1 MVLSIFQKL
10 KKYLGMSWI
19 VLICTPI
26 LSNAQAHD
34 HGMKKTIVSCTTNG
48 IECANAATPFMTNDG
63 KLWVTWTAGG
73 IVSVAKSTNLGKTF
87 DEPIRLAEHGK
98 SLDTGGD
105 ARPQIIIDSQGRILI
120 AYAFFKDTNWNAQ
133 INTVVSADQG
143 KSFSKPVSIVKDET
157 SQRFPSMINSNHGIF
172 ITWIDK
178 RLIAEENKKGKKK
191 LGGSV
196 AYGWLDQKG
205 IITGKEV
212 IANPSTCECCRIGL
226 ALTPEQS
233 PAFVYRAIFE
243 QGIRDHAMQIVQANG
258 QVGKVIPIA
267 NDQWKTDTC
276 PHHGPTIS
284 VSKSGT
290 IHTAW
295 FTQGTNRTGVFY
307 ANSRNRGVSFS
318 TPRKLGDDGSNVGRP
333 YLLSLD
339 EHVWLVWKEFD
350 GEKSRVY
357 AEYSANDGQTWSD
370 KKMIS
375 ETSGYSDHPLLISS
389 QGKVYLSWLTRQN
402 GYQLIEMSR

>member
-1 MVLSIFQKL
+1 MFVYMANQLKRQLGILGILLMSISAL
-10 KKYLGMSWI
+10 
-19 VLICTPI
+19 TH
-26 LSNAQAHD
+26 AQTHQ
-34 HGMKKTIVSCTTNG
+34 HEMKKPVVSCTTTG
-48 IECANAATPFMTNDG
+48 LECANAATPFMTNDG
-63 KLWVTWTAGG
+63 ELWVTWTAGG
-73 IVSVAKSTNLGKTF
+73 VVSVARSTNLGKTF

-105 ARPQIIIDSQGRILI
+105 ARPQIVIDSQRRIVI

-133 INTVVSADQG
+133 INTVVSEHLG
-143 KSFSKPVSIVKDET
+143 KNFSKPISIVKDET
-157 SQRFPSMINSNHGIF
+157 SQRFPSMINSKNGIF

-205 IITGKEV
+205 MITGKEV
-212 IANPSTCECCRIGL
+212 IANPSTCECCRIGV
-226 ALTPEQS
+226 ALTPDQS
-233 PAFVYRAIFE
+233 LAFVYRAIFD
-243 QGIRDHAMQIVQANG
+243 QGIRDHAVQIVQANG

-276 PHHGPTIS
+276 PHHGPTIT
-284 VSKSGT
+284 VSKNGT

-307 ANSRNRGVSFS
+307 AKSSNQGVSFS
-318 TPRKLGDDGSNVGRP
+318 SPRQLGDEGSNVSRP

-339 EHVWLVWKEFD
+339 NQVWLVWKEFD

-370 KKMIS
+370 KKLIS

-389 QGKVYLSWLTRQN
+389 QGKVYLSWLTRQK
-402 GYQLIEMSR
+402 GYELIEMSR

>member
-1 MVLSIFQKL
+1 MFVYMANQLKRQLGILGILLMSISAL
-10 KKYLGMSWI
+10 
-19 VLICTPI
+19 TH
-26 LSNAQAHD
+26 AQTHQ
-34 HGMKKTIVSCTTNG
+34 HEMKKPVVSCTTTG
-48 IECANAATPFMTNDG
+48 LECANAATPFMTNDG
-63 KLWVTWTAGG
+63 ELWVTWTAGG
-73 IVSVAKSTNLGKTF
+73 VVSVARSTNLGKTF

-105 ARPQIIIDSQGRILI
+105 ARPQIVIDSQRRIVI

-133 INTVVSADQG
+133 INTVVSEDLG
-143 KSFSKPVSIVKDET
+143 KNFSKPVSIVKDET
-157 SQRFPSMINSNHGIF
+157 SQRFPSMINSKNGIF

-205 IITGKEV
+205 MITGKEV
-212 IANPSTCECCRIGL
+212 IANPSTCECCRIGV
-226 ALTPEQS
+226 ALTPDQS
-233 PAFVYRAIFE
+233 LAFVYRAIFD
-243 QGIRDHAMQIVQANG
+243 QGIRDHAVQIVQANG

-276 PHHGPTIS
+276 PHHGPTIT
-284 VSKSGT
+284 VSKNGT

-307 ANSRNRGVSFS
+307 AKSNNRGIGFS
-318 TPRKLGDDGSNVGRP
+318 LPRKLGDDGSNVGRP
-333 YLLSLD
+333 YLLSVD

-370 KKMIS
+370 KKLIS

-389 QGKVYLSWLTRQN
+389 QGKVYLSWLTRQK
-402 GYQLIEMSR
+402 GYELIEMSR

>member
-1 MVLSIFQKL
+1 MFVYMANQLKRQLGILGILLMSISAL
-10 KKYLGMSWI
+10 
-19 VLICTPI
+19 TH
-26 LSNAQAHD
+26 AQTHQ
-34 HGMKKTIVSCTTNG
+34 HEMKKPVVSCTTTG
-48 IECANAATPFMTNDG
+48 LECANAATPFMTNDG
-63 KLWVTWTAGG
+63 ELWVTWTAGG
-73 IVSVAKSTNLGKTF
+73 VVSVARSTNLGKTF

-105 ARPQIIIDSQGRILI
+105 ARPQIVIDSQRRIVI

-133 INTVVSADQG
+133 INTVVSEHLG
-143 KSFSKPVSIVKDET
+143 KNFSKPISIVKDET
-157 SQRFPSMINSNHGIF
+157 SQRFPSMINSKNGIF

-205 IITGKEV
+205 MITGKEV
-212 IANPSTCECCRIGL
+212 IANPSTCECCRIGV
-226 ALTPEQS
+226 ALTPDQS
-233 PAFVYRAIFE
+233 LAFVYRAIFD
-243 QGIRDHAMQIVQANG
+243 QGIRDHAVQIVQANG

-276 PHHGPTIS
+276 PHHGPTIT
-284 VSKSGT
+284 VSKNGT

-295 FTQGTNRTGVFY
+295 FTQGTNRKGVFY
-307 ANSRNRGVSFS
+307 AKSSNQGVSFS
-318 TPRKLGDDGSNVGRP
+318 SPRQLGDEGSNVSRP

-339 EHVWLVWKEFD
+339 NQVWLVWKEFD

-370 KKMIS
+370 KKLIS

-389 QGKVYLSWLTRQN
+389 QGKVYLSWLTRQK
-402 GYQLIEMSR
+402 GYELIEMSR